1 MRRNFLQL
9 KMKKSAFSI
18 IGMLFLLNTAYA
30 GGILTNTNQSAQF
43 LRTMARNA
51 SIDLDAAYYNPAGLT
66 QLQNGFYFGLHNQTA
81 FQTRTINS
89 GSFLKYP
96 EYEGKVVAPV
106 FPSVFAVYKK
116 ENWAFSAGF
125 GPNGGGG
132 SAEFKKGL
140 PSFEKKIAKLVP
152 SLAGLSSL
160 GYPVTD
166 YDVDI
171 AFEGT
176 SVFWGIQVGASY
188 KINDIISVSAG
199 VRFLPATNTYS
210 GTISNIRLGSA
221 GALVN
226 GQTYLT
232 GAANVATAKAQA
244 TSLAASSL
252 QSLVKGGAGNLTLAQ
267 VQGAGYIS
275 AAQRAQLESGLQ
287 GLGLSAAQIS
297 GISISAAQST
307 YSAASTMLS
316 NTASQ
321 LNENSKNLAD
331 KVVDT
336 QQTGTGIT
344 PIVNIDIHLE
354 KLNIGLRYEHKTTL
368 KLINST
374 KVDDIGLFPDGATTR
389 SDLPAIIAGG
399 ADYKVTPKL
408 KASGSFTVFLDKNVN
423 WGRNAYDQD
432 RTIDKNL
439 VELGFGLEYQ
449 LTKKVAVSAGYM
461 NSNTGVSEQFQSDL
475 SFSNDSYTIGSGFQ
489 WKLNQRIVLD
499 AGMML
504 STYKNDTKTFTDP
517 SFGTYAE
524 TYKKETLTFAFGIGY
539 KIF

>member
-1 MRRNFLQL
+1 
-9 KMKKSAFSI
+9 
-18 IGMLFLLNTAYA
+18 
-30 GGILTNTNQSAQF
+30 
-43 LRTMARNA
+43 MARNA

-96 EYEGKVVAPV
+96 EYKGTVVAPV
-106 FPSVFAVYKK
+106 FPSVFAAYKK
-116 ENWAFSAGF
+116 ENWAFSAAL

-132 SAEFKKGL
+132 GAEFKHGL
-140 PSFEKKIAKLVP
+140 PSFEKKIARLVP
-152 SLAGLSSL
+152 SLDSLSSL

-188 KINDIISVSAG
+188 KINDILSVSAG
-199 VRFLPATNTYS
+199 IRILPATNSYS
-210 GTISNIRLGSA
+210 GIISNIKLGPA

-226 GQTYLT
+226 GQAYLSS
-232 GAANVATAKAQA
+232 AANIATAKAQA
-244 TSLAASSL
+244 TNMAASSL
-252 QSLVKGGAGNLTLAQ
+252 QALVTGGAGNFTLAQ

-275 AAQRAQLESGLQ
+275 AAQRTQLETGLQ
-287 GLGLSAAQIS
+287 SLGLSTAQIS
-297 GISISAAQST
+297 GMSVSTAQST
-307 YSAASTMLS
+307 YSAASAMLA
-316 NTASQ
+316 NTATQ
-321 LNENSKNLAD
+321 LNENSKNLTD
-331 KVVDT
+331 KMVDT

-344 PIVNIDIHLE
+344 PIVNIDIHLK

-368 KLINST
+368 TLTNST
-374 KVDDIGLFPDGATTR
+374 KVDDIGLFPDGGKSR

-399 ADYKVTPKL
+399 ADYKINPKL
-408 KASGSFTVFLDKNVN
+408 KASGSFTVFMDRNVN
-423 WGRNAYDQD
+423 WGKNIYEQE

-439 VELGFGLEYQ
+439 VELGCGLEYQ
-449 LTKKVAVSAGYM
+449 LSKKIAISAGYM
-461 NSNTGVSEQFQSDL
+461 NSNTGVSEQFQSDF
-475 SFSNDSYTIGSGFQ
+475 SFSNDSYTIGSGLQ
-489 WKLNQRIVLD
+489 WNLNQRIVLD

-504 STYKNDTKTFTDP
+504 STYKNDTKTFTD
-517 SFGTYAE
+517 SALGTYTE
-524 TYKKETLTFAFGIGY
+524 TYKKSTFTFAFGIGY